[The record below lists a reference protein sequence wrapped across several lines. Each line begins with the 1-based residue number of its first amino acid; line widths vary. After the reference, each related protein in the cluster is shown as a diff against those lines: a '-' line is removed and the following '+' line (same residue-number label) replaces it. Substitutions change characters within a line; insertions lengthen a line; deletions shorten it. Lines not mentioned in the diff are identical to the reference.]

1 LPPGDPENIPSQDGR
16 KGLATVVT
24 RLNLAPAFSRNG
36 RGGTER
42 LKVIHTLSVAGQQ
55 VSVHCR
61 RLSLGLGR
69 VIRLQGWP
77 PDGFLHHL
85 QVAFLIRT
93 CVGSTGLNMVSP
105 AVDPLRPRPPPAAN
119 YGIHA

>member
-1 LPPGDPENIPSQDGR
+1 MPPGDPENIPSQDGR
-16 KGLATVVT
+16 KGLAIVVT
-24 RLNLAPAFSRNG
+24 PLHLAPVFSRNG

-42 LKVIHTLSVAGQQ
+42 LKVIHAPSVAGQQ
-55 VSVHCR
+55 VSVHCW

-77 PDGFLHHL
+77 PDGLLHHL

-93 CVGSTGLNMVSP
+93 CLGSARLNMVSP
-105 AVDPLRPRPPPAAN
+105 MVDPLEPRPPPAAN